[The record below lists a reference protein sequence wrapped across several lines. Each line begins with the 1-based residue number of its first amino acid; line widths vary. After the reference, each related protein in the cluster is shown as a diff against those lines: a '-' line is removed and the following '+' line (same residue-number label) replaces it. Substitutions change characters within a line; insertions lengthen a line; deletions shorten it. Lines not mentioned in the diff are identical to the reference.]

1 MTWKLPES
9 RWICAAT
16 VLVCLLGLPLAGS
29 AATPQLIGSEVQV
42 NTNGLSQLHNPSA
55 AFDAS
60 GRSLV
65 VWEND
70 LLGVRGRL
78 YDSAGKPL
86 GNELALVGNVAWSV
100 LPGIAPVVFH
110 RNPAIVFLPSG
121 NFLLAWAE
129 EHGTLEWTI
138 FFENLQV
145 QSREIVVQEFNAA
158 GTPVTG
164 QRTISSGG
172 VGLKSLPRLAA
183 LPAGGVAA
191 AWMSSYGK
199 GSTPA
204 SELGVFTRQLDGNG
218 RPIGAQTQVDTK
230 KGAIGLTPALAVDP
244 DGSYLIAWTSQNGTD
259 TFNTSIYGRV
269 FGASGAPLAVPF
281 AITSSTVVGPQG
293 RPTVANDGRG
303 SYLVAWQSYFND
315 AFHTRVDGQIVSK
328 AGGLLG
334 KLQTISTGEGNN
346 LADAAPSAAV
356 APGGTFMLTWMEWN
370 ISFPVGLAGV
380 QVDRTGVPLGNQ
392 FWINDLQIGA
402 QSRTSLATD
411 GAGHY
416 LSSYE
421 GFENQTT
428 VGIRARYFAAD

>member
-1 MTWKLPES
+1 MTWKLSES
-9 RWICAAT
+9 RWICAAA

-29 AATPQLIGSEVQV
+29 AATPQLLGSEVQV

-55 AFDAS
+55 AFDAA

-70 LLGVRGRL
+70 LLGVRGRF

-86 GNELALVGNVAWSV
+86 GNELSLVRNVAWSV
-100 LPGIAPVVFH
+100 LPGTAPVVFH
-110 RNPAIVFLPSG
+110 RNPVVVFLPSG

-145 QSREIVVQEFNAA
+145 QSREIVVQEFNTA
-158 GTPVTG
+158 GTPLTG

-199 GSTPA
+199 VSTPA
-204 SELGVFTRQLDGNG
+204 SELGVFTRQLDGTG

-230 KGAIGLTPALAVDP
+230 KGAIGLAPALAVDP

-269 FGASGAPLAVPF
+269 IGAAGAPLAAPF
-281 AITSSTVVGPQG
+281 AITPNTVVGPQG

-370 ISFPVGLAGV
+370 MSFPVGLAGV
-380 QVDRTGVPLGNQ
+380 QVDRTGVPLGDQ

-402 QSRTSLATD
+402 QGRTSLATD

>member
-1 MTWKLPES
+1 MKWKTRES
-9 RWICAAT
+9 HWICAAA

-29 AATPQLIGSEVQV
+29 AATPQLLGSEVQV
-42 NTNGLSQLHNPSA
+42 NTNGLSQLHNPAA
-55 AFDAS
+55 AFDGT

-70 LLGVRGRL
+70 LLGLRGRL
-78 YDSAGKPL
+78 YDAAGNAL
-86 GNELALVGNVAWSV
+86 GNELSLVGNVAWSV
-100 LPGIAPVVFH
+100 LPGTAPVVFH
-110 RNPAIVFLPSG
+110 RNPAIVFLPTG

-145 QSREIVVQEFNAA
+145 QSREIVVQEFNVA
-158 GTPVTG
+158 GEPVG
-164 QRTISSGG
+164 GPRTISSGG
-172 VGLKSLPRLAA
+172 IGLKSLPRLAV
-183 LPAGGVAA
+183 LPAGGAVA

-204 SELGVFTRQLDGNG
+204 SELGVFTRQLDSAG
-218 RPIGAQTQVDTK
+218 RPVGSQTQVDTK
-230 KGAIGLTPALAVDP
+230 KGAIGLAPALAVDP

-269 FGASGAPLAVPF
+269 FGASGAPLAAPF
-281 AITSSTVVGPQG
+281 AITANTVGPQG
-293 RPTVANDGRG
+293 RPTVANDGQG

-315 AFHTRVDGQIVSK
+315 VFHSRVDGQIVSK

-334 KLQTISTGEGNN
+334 KRQTISTGEGNN
-346 LADAAPSAAV
+346 LADAAPAAAV

-370 ISFPVGLAGV
+370 MSFPVGLAGV

-402 QSRTSLATD
+402 QNGTSLATD

-428 VGIRARYFAAD
+428 LGIRARYFAAD